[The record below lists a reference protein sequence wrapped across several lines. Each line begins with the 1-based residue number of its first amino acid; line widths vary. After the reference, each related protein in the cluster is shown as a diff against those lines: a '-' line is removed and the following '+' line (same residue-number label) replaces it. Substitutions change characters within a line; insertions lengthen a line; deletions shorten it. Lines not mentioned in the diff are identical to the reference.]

1 MKLTDKVDIKIFIL
15 YLLNSVNEPLE
26 FNSINDIVLQDE
38 FVGYFD
44 FAFAFSEL
52 LDSQQVVEAKKDE
65 GGFYY
70 TISELGIETL
80 NGYESS
86 IYPVIKDRALKCAM
100 RPIAFNKTAS
110 SITTSLTEEDKG
122 FRLDCAIHD
131 HEKPLFS
138 VNVYLTEREYA
149 EKMEKNFRER
159 AEIIFRGALSLL
171 SGDVNFIFDE

>member
-15 YLLNSVNEPLE
+15 YLLNCVNEPLE

-52 LDSQQVVEAKKDE
+52 LDAQQIVDVKKE

-70 TISELGIETL
+70 TISDLGIETL
-80 NGYESS
+80 NGYESAV
-86 IYPVIKDRALKCAM
+86 YPVIKDRALKCAM
-100 RPIAFNKTAS
+100 RLIAFNKTAS
-110 SITTSLTEEDKG
+110 RLVTSLTEEGKG
-122 FRLDCAIHD
+122 YRLDCSIHD
-131 HEKPLFS
+131 NEKPLFS
-138 VNVYLTEREYA
+138 VNVYLTEREYG
-149 EKMEKNFRER
+149 EKMEQNFKER